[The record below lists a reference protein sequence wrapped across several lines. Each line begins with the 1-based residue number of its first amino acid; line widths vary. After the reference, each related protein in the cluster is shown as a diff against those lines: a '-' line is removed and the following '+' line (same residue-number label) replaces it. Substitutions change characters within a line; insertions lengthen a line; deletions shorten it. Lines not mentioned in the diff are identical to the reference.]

1 MSEPRITE
9 QLGEREREVLRA
21 IIQEYILGGDPV
33 GSSQLARKGFDISAA
48 TVRNVMAD
56 LEALGYIEKPHASA
70 GRVPTDR
77 GYRLYIDCLLKLRE
91 PPPQERELIEHGIT
105 LERSADESLQEA
117 SKILHFITRHAG
129 VVLMPR
135 ASAAVFRRIEFV
147 QLREDR
153 ILAILVGQSGQVQN
167 KLVTIDFPV
176 RPEELVQASNYLN
189 QFLKEVPIE
198 EVRSRIQA
206 EMEQERALYDALVAK
221 ALRLGLA
228 ATDVHST
235 ERVLIE
241 GTGSFLEEP
250 EFADVE
256 RMRALFQA
264 LDEKNK
270 LLKLLDQVQ
279 RANEMQIFIGAE
291 SEFSSA
297 VEVSVIASPYYGHE
311 QVLGTV
317 GVIGPTR
324 MNYQRVIP
332 LVKLTA
338 QVLSRILQ

>member
-1 MSEPRITE
+1 MSEPRLSD
-9 QLGEREREVLRA
+9 QFGEREREVLRA
-21 IIQEYILGGDPV
+21 IVQEYIANGDPV

-56 LEALGYIEKPHASA
+56 LEALGYIEKPHTSA
-70 GRVPTDR
+70 GRIPTDH
-77 GYRLYIDCLLKLRE
+77 GYRFYIDCLLKLRD
-91 PPPQERELIEHGIT
+91 PPPQERELIEHGIS
-105 LERSADESLQEA
+105 LERSPDESLQEA

-135 ASAAVFRRIEFV
+135 ASAAVFKRIEFV

-153 ILAILVGQSGQVQN
+153 VLAILVGQDGQVQN

-176 RPEELVQASNYLN
+176 RTEELVHASNYLN
-189 QFLKEVPIE
+189 ELLKQLPIE
-198 EVRSRIQA
+198 DVRSRIQL
-206 EMEQERALYDALVAK
+206 EMEQERALYDALIAK

-228 ATDVHST
+228 ATDVHT
-235 ERVLIE
+235 AERVLIE

-256 RMRALFQA
+256 RMRALFRA
-264 LDEKNK
+264 LEEKNK
-270 LLKLLDQVQ
+270 LLNLLDQVQ

-291 SEFSSA
+291 SDFSSD
-297 VEVSVIASPYYGHE
+297 VEVSVIASPYYGRE

-317 GVIGPTR
+317 GIIGPTR

-338 QVLSRILQ
+338 QVLSRVLQ